1 MIAHLKGK
9 PGIAPHVPDPPVRRT
24 DCSPSGSDPVT
35 SSPFL
40 MFHDSDTLS
49 GMIDLTPLPDDPGCY
64 LFSDEAGAIIYIGK
78 AKNLK
83 KRVTS
88 YFQKTDHDP
97 KTRNLIARI
106 ASVSMMVT
114 NTETEA
120 LLLENN
126 LIKKHQPRF
135 NIDLKDAKR
144 FAYSELTQEPDPR
157 IGFARRTSTADA
169 TYFGPFVSAAER
181 DALLR
186 VIKRVFCLR
195 SCRKLPKR
203 ACLRYHMKSCSAPC
217 IGVISEEDYHLQVER
232 AASLLKGRGG
242 ELLASLR
249 SEMAEYSASQD
260 YERALLLRNQ
270 IGAIEHLTERQHV
283 ERPKETD
290 QDVIAYTIAD
300 DTVFLMVFSVE
311 KGLLSGKQ
319 EYSFDN
325 REDFFEEFL
334 VQYYADR
341 TPPAELILPHEVDEA
356 LPGYLAEKKG
366 RNVQVTVPK
375 IGEKKKLLELVEKNI
390 GQAFL
395 KNELKVRDLQ
405 AGLDLPDSPE
415 VIECFDISHLSGT
428 SMVGSMVQF
437 RNGIPEKKNYRRFKI
452 RTIEGIDDF
461 ASIAEIVKRRYH
473 RLLEENTDLPDLILI
488 DGGKGQLSAAREVL
502 QGLDLAIP
510 VIAIAKREEEI
521 YVPGEMLPRR
531 LDPKGMALR
540 YIQEIRDEAH
550 RFAIAYH
557 KLLRSKKMVER
568 KPRTQ

>member
-1 MIAHLKGK
+1 
-9 PGIAPHVPDPPVRRT
+9 
-24 DCSPSGSDPVT
+24 
-35 SSPFL
+35 
-40 MFHDSDTLS
+40 
-49 GMIDLTPLPDDPGCY
+49 
-64 LFSDEAGAIIYIGK
+64 
-78 AKNLK
+78 
-83 KRVTS
+83 
-88 YFQKTDHDP
+88 
-97 KTRNLIARI
+97 
-106 ASVSMMVT
+106 
-114 NTETEA
+114 
-120 LLLENN
+120 
-126 LIKKHQPRF
+126 
-135 NIDLKDAKR
+135 
-144 FAYSELTQEPDPR
+144 
-157 IGFARRTSTADA
+157 
-169 TYFGPFVSAAER
+169 
-181 DALLR
+181 
-186 VIKRVFCLR
+186 
-195 SCRKLPKR
+195 
-203 ACLRYHMKSCSAPC
+203 MKSCSAPC
-217 IGVISEEDYHLQVER
+217 IGLISEEVYRTQVER
-232 AASLLKGRGG
+232 ASALLKGKGG

-260 YERALLLRNQ
+260 YERALLIRNQ
-270 IGAIEHLTERQHV
+270 IGAIQHLTERQHV

-341 TPPAELILPHEVDEA
+341 PPPAELILPHEVDGA
-356 LPGYLAEKKG
+356 LAGYLAEKKG

-390 GQAFL
+390 EQAFL

-405 AGLDLPDSPE
+405 TALDLPDQPE

-437 RNGIPEKKNYRRFKI
+437 RNGVPDKKNYRRFKI

-473 RLLEENTDLPDLILI
+473 RLVEESTDLPDLIII

-521 YVPGEMLPRR
+521 YVPGEMLPLR
-531 LDPKGMALR
+531 LDPMGMALR
-540 YIQEIRDEAH
+540 YVQEIRDEAH

-557 KLLRSKKMVER
+557 KLVRGKKATGQKTRSR
-568 KPRTQ
+568 